1 MPKQELKDTLS
12 VRRLIETNQANL
24 KDQVVSINRVTKV
37 VKGGKNLSFSA
48 LVVVGDQGG
57 HAGFGMGK
65 AREVPMAIRKAIEQA
80 KKNMVKLNL
89 KGTTIP
95 HQVIGYYGSGQ
106 VLLKPAPEGTGVIAG
121 GPVRAV
127 MEVAGIQNVL
137 TKSLGTSNP
146 HNVIKAT
153 FDALLHLKDAA
164 RWRNPAARERR
175 KRRCPKT
182 AADNE
187 HGDNDKEKVGNLKI
201 KWVRSFIGCPRDMR
215 QTIRGLGFRRM
226 QQVVEVQD
234 TPAIRGMIAKVHHL
248 VEIEG

>member
-1 MPKQELKDTLS
+1 MPKQELKDILS
-12 VRRLIETNQANL
+12 IRRPVSPNQANL

-48 LVVVGDQGG
+48 LVVVGDQTG

-95 HQVIGYYGSGQ
+95 HQVVGYYCSGK

-164 RWRNPAARERR
+164 
-175 KRRCPKT
+175 KV
-182 AADNE
+182 
-187 HGDNDKEKVGNLKI
+187 KE
-201 KWVRSFIGCPRDMR
+201 S
-215 QTIRGLGFRRM
+215 LGKGAEEA
-226 QQVVEVQD
+226 VVS
-234 TPAIRGMIAKVHHL
+234 
-248 VEIEG
+248 